1 MYVSRNSKKL
11 WTLGICF
18 TYFLFFYFFFLIDK
32 RMYIKREEEAPKTV
46 PSKYTERIQKQPK
59 DAIRGGKDRNTPPSL
74 T

>member
-1 MYVSRNSKKL
+1 MDCYL
-11 WTLGICF
+11 L
-18 TYFLFFYFFFLIDK
+18 FLFFIFLIEK
-32 RMYIKREEEAPKTV
+32 KMYIKREEETPKTV

>member
-1 MYVSRNSKKL
+1 MKYE
-11 WTLGICF
+11 I
-18 TYFLFFYFFFLIDK
+18 YQIFFFIDK

>member
-1 MYVSRNSKKL
+1 
-11 WTLGICF
+11 
-18 TYFLFFYFFFLIDK
+18 
-32 RMYIKREEEAPKTV
+32 MYIKREEEAPKTV